1 VNPSLDTI
9 SMPGGTALVMRT
21 FRSSESPTKSVRA
34 AVIIPSAM
42 GVAQQFYTQFAQWLA
57 EQGYHVATFD
67 YRGIGLSAPP
77 SLRGFPV
84 NIFDWAED
92 CAAVIDAVK
101 SQLPDAPLHWIGH
114 SLGGQLLG
122 LIPNRERIDR
132 VVTVATGS
140 GYWLENAWR
149 TKSMVWWLWFFV
161 VPIALRVAGYFPGKR
176 LRKVG
181 NLPREVMAQWR
192 RWCLSREYVV
202 GAEGPQV
209 REAYASVRM
218 PMLSLSFTDDELMS
232 ARGIRSLHGLY
243 TNAPVEYRRISPP
256 DVGAERIGHFGFF
269 RPQFERTLWPLVPQW
284 LMEQRR

>member
-1 VNPSLDTI
+1 MLAVPSQSHQTI
-9 SMPGGTALVMRT
+9 TMPGGTALVMRT
-21 FRSSESPTKSVRA
+21 FRGSESPKA

-57 EQGYHVATFD
+57 GQGYHVTTFD
-67 YRGIGLSAPP
+67 YRGIGLSAPA

-92 CAAVIDAVK
+92 CAAVIDTVS

-161 VPIALRVAGYFPGKR
+161 VPIALRVAG
-176 LRKVG
+176 
-181 NLPREVMAQWR
+181 
-192 RWCLSREYVV
+192 
-202 GAEGPQV
+202 
-209 REAYASVRM
+209 
-218 PMLSLSFTDDELMS
+218 
-232 ARGIRSLHGLY
+232 
-243 TNAPVEYRRISPP
+243 
-256 DVGAERIGHFGFF
+256 
-269 RPQFERTLWPLVPQW
+269 
-284 LMEQRR
+284 

>member
-1 VNPSLDTI
+1 MSQSLDTI
-9 SMPGGTALVMRT
+9 PMPGGTALVMRS
-21 FRSSESPTKSVRA
+21 FRTSESPKA

-42 GVAQQFYTQFAQWLA
+42 GVAQLFYTQFAQWLA
-57 EQGYHVATFD
+57 GQGYHVTTFD

-92 CAAVIDAVK
+92 CAAVIEAVK
-101 SQLPDAPLHWIGH
+101 AQLPDAPLHWIGH

-122 LIPNRERIDR
+122 LIPNRARIDR
-132 VVTVATGS
+132 VITVATGS
-140 GYWLENAWR
+140 GYWLENTWR
-149 TKSMVWWLWFFV
+149 TKSVVWWLWFFV

-181 NLPREVMAQWR
+181 DLPRGVMAQWR

-202 GAEGPQV
+202 GAEGERV

-243 TNAPVEYRRISPP
+243 TNAPVEYRRIAPP
-256 DVGAERIGHFGFF
+256 DVGARRIGHFGFF
-269 RPQFERTLWPLVPQW
+269 RPQFERTLWPLVSQW
-284 LMEQRR
+284 LTEHTR